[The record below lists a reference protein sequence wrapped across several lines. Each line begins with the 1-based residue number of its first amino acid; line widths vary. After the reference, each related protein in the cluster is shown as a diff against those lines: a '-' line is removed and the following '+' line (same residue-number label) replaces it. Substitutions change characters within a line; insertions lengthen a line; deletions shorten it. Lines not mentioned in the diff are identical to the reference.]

1 MPVTFLVNRNV
12 QGLPQLAS
20 TILGTAATNTY
31 ATVADGAGNIYT
43 CGNYTSTSFV
53 NIINGVQGSAPS
65 GTTCTLPISGSTGS
79 VASAFL
85 IKYNSS
91 GSAQYSIS
99 VITSAASGAY
109 NVILDPTGTF
119 LYLVI
124 NYNNGVSTVNVTGP
138 ATNPG
143 GTAGSASGWILP
155 GLTNTAVSAIGIIKI
170 LASTGAIQWTAS
182 MDSTSAVTSPASE
195 TDYGLAVDSVGNL
208 YLSGTYSEPTGIGS
222 VFLYNAAATAGVSTI
237 SSYNLPA
244 LTTSAGISA
253 SFLVKFSSGG
263 QAVFATP
270 VLLSTTTNSLSTSF
284 NCVIDPTN
292 TYVYVVGSYTS
303 QAATMPIYQVSGFT
317 GAQAGSNALPISA
330 GSAGVGNASAG
341 FIIRYTTAGAYSAS
355 STLGAAASATTY
367 LASGNCQY
375 YGLAIAPNGNI
386 YVGGS
391 YISTS
396 SVTINNTPSSPTTT
410 VTVPLQT
417 TTQGVAVLV
426 KYTPALVAT
435 YASVINPAATAST
448 LPVIYSVAVDSSDVN
463 VFIALRYSSTNAA
476 GVNVS
481 NYFTTATP
489 GTSAVNLPVTVS
501 TFTAMSMVRYFLGN
515 PLNQITMQ
523 NTGTVNVPLSVTID
537 PSNTSLLMSTTY
549 QNTAAMAVPNSNGTT
564 AFSVVLTAAVQ
575 SGMFLKVS

>member
-31 ATVADGAGNIYT
+31 ATVADGSGNIYT
-43 CGNYTSTSFV
+43 CGNYTSTSSV

-79 VASAFL
+79 VSSAYL
-85 IKYNSS
+85 IKYYSN
-91 GSAQYSIS
+91 GSAQYSLSI
-99 VITSAASGAY
+99 IGSAATGAY

-124 NYNNGVSTVNVTGP
+124 NYSNVTSTLAVNTP
-138 ATNPG
+138 TTAG
-143 GTAGSASGWILP
+143 GTVSSGWILP
-155 GLTNTAVSAIGIIKI
+155 APTAAGVNAIGIIKI
-170 LASTGAIQWTAS
+170 LASTGAIQWTAG
-182 MDSTSAVTSPASE
+182 MDFVAAVTSGSE

-208 YLSGTYSEPTGIGS
+208 YLSGTYSEPSAVGQ
-222 VFLYNAAATAGVSTI
+222 VFLYNAAASAGVATI
-237 SSYNLPA
+237 SSYNLNT
-244 LTTSAGISA
+244 LTVGTNTA
-253 SFLVKFSSGG
+253 FLVKFSSGG

-270 VLLSTTTNSLSTSF
+270 ILFSSTGGATSF
-284 NCVIDPTN
+284 NCIVDPTN
-292 TYVYVVGSYTS
+292 TYVYVVGSYS
-303 QAATMPIYQVSGFT
+303 NSAAPAIYQVSGFT
-317 GAQAGSNALPISA
+317 GGTSGSTLPISA
-330 GSAGVGNASAG
+330 GTSGASTSG

-355 STLGAAASATTY
+355 STLGSVGSTGTY
-367 LASGNCQY
+367 LATGNCQY

-396 SVTINNTPSSPTTT
+396 AVTINNTNSSVASSTT
-410 VTVPLQT
+410 VTVPIQT

-481 NYFTTATP
+481 NYFTTGTP
-489 GTSAVNLPVTVS
+489 GTSAVNLPVTAS
-501 TFTAMSMVRYFLGN
+501 TFNAMSMVRYFLGN

-523 NTGTVNVPLSVTID
+523 NTAQVTVPMSVTID
-537 PSNTSLLMSTTY
+537 PSNTSLLMSTSY

-564 AFSVVLTAAVQ
+564 AFSVVLTATVQ

>member
-20 TILGTAATNTY
+20 TILGTVATNTY

-43 CGNYTSTSFV
+43 CGNYTSTSSV
-53 NIINGVQGSAPS
+53 SILNGVQGSAPS

-79 VASAFL
+79 VSSAYL
-85 IKYNSS
+85 IKYYSN
-91 GSAQYSIS
+91 GSAQYSLSI
-99 VITSAASGAY
+99 IGTGATGAY

-124 NYNNGVSTVNVTGP
+124 NYSNGVSTLAVNTP
-138 ATNPG
+138 T
-143 GTAGSASGWILP
+143 TAGGNVSSGWILP
-155 GLTNTAVSAIGIIKI
+155 APTSSGVNAIGIIKI
-170 LASTGAIQWTAS
+170 LASTGAIQWTAG
-182 MDSTSAVTSPASE
+182 MDFVAAVTSTSFPTE

-208 YLSGTYSEPTGIGS
+208 YLSGNYNEPSAVGQ
-222 VFLYNAAATAGVSTI
+222 VFLYNAAASAGVATI
-237 SSYNLPA
+237 SSFNLPA
-244 LTTSAGISA
+244 LTTGTNTA
-253 SFLVKFSSGG
+253 FLVKFSSGG

-270 VLLSTTTNSLSTSF
+270 ILFSTTGGATSF
-284 NCVIDPTN
+284 NCIVDPTN
-292 TYVYVVGSYTS
+292 TYVYVVGSYINS
-303 QAATMPIYQVSGFT
+303 AAPAIYQVSGFT
-317 GAQAGSNALPISA
+317 GVTSGSTLPISA
-330 GSAGVGNASAG
+330 GTSGNSTSG
-341 FIIRYTTAGAYSAS
+341 FIIRYTTAGAYSAA
-355 STLGAAASATTY
+355 STLGSVGSAGTY
-367 LASGNCQY
+367 LATGNCQY

-396 SVTINNTPSSPTTT
+396 AVTINNTNSSVASTTT
-410 VTVPLQT
+410 VTVPIQT

-435 YASVINPAATAST
+435 YASVINPAATASSF
-448 LPVIYSVAVDSSDVN
+448 PVIYSVAVDSSDVN

-481 NYFTTATP
+481 NYFTTGTP

-564 AFSVVLTAAVQ
+564 AFSVVLSAAQ

>member
-65 GTTCTLPISGSTGS
+65 GTTCTLPVSGSTGS
-79 VASAFL
+79 VASAYL

-99 VITSAASGAY
+99 VITSSASGAY

-124 NYNNGVSTVNVTGP
+124 NYNNGTSTLAVTGP
-138 ATNPG
+138 ATNTS

-155 GLTNTAVSAIGIIKI
+155 GQTNSGVNAIGIIKI
-170 LASTGAIQWTAS
+170 LASTGAIQWTAAI
-182 MDSTSAVTSPASE
+182 DSAGTVGSGSE

-208 YLSGTYSEPTGIGS
+208 YLSGTYSEPSAVGQ
-222 VFLYNAAATAGVSTI
+222 VFLYNAAASAGVSTI

-244 LTTSAGISA
+244 LTSSSSISA

-270 VLLSTTTNSLSTSF
+270 VLLNTIASSASTSF
-284 NCVIDPTN
+284 NCVVDPTN

-303 QAATMPIYQVSGFT
+303 QAGTMPIFQVSGFT

-330 GSAGVGNASAG
+330 GSAGTGSASAG
-341 FIIRYTTAGAYSAS
+341 FIIRYTTAGAYSAC

-367 LASGNCQY
+367 LATGNCQY

-386 YVGGS
+386 YGAP
-391 YISTS
+391 
-396 SVTINNTPSSPTTT
+396 NNTTTILKITFSDLSQKPSSNYC
-410 VTVPLQT
+410 LS
-417 TTQGVAVLV
+417 AW
-426 KYTPALVAT
+426 
-435 YASVINPAATAST
+435 
-448 LPVIYSVAVDSSDVN
+448 
-463 VFIALRYSSTNAA
+463 TNK
-476 GVNVS
+476 
-481 NYFTTATP
+481 F
-489 GTSAVNLPVTVS
+489 
-501 TFTAMSMVRYFLGN
+501 
-515 PLNQITMQ
+515 
-523 NTGTVNVPLSVTID
+523 
-537 PSNTSLLMSTTY
+537 
-549 QNTAAMAVPNSNGTT
+549 
-564 AFSVVLTAAVQ
+564 
-575 SGMFLKVS
+575 